1 MAQQQY
7 IKHLYE
13 QEECSI
19 AEISRRV
26 GVNWRTATKYAKK
39 DNWNQPMQQT
49 KRRQLVME
57 PFVDIVDTCLFIIND
72 PHEGSTHS

>member
-13 QEECSI
+13 REECSI

-26 GVNWRTATKYAKK
+26 GINWRTAAKYAKK
-39 DNWNQPMQQT
+39 DDWYQPMQQT
-49 KRRQLVME
+49 RRRQPVM
-57 PFVDIVDTCLFIIND
+57 
-72 PHEGSTHS
+72 GSF

>member
-13 QEECSI
+13 KEECSI

-26 GVNWRTATKYAKK
+26 GVNWRTAAKYAKK
-39 DNWNQPMQQT
+39 T
-49 KRRQLVME
+49 
-57 PFVDIVDTCLFIIND
+57 TGIN
-72 PHEGSTHS
+72 PYSRPNAGSR